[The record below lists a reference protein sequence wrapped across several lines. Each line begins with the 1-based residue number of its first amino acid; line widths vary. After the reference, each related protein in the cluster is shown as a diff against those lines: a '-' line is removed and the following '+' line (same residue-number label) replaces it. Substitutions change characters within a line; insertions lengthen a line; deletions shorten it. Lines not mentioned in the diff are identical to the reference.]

1 LGRVVVTPVPYG
13 WLFRLAQV
21 TTRDEM
27 QAICRQALADGANP
41 ANVAA
46 AIVEWEALQDEQVTT
61 WEMS

>member
-1 LGRVVVTPVPYG
+1 VTVPFG

-27 QAICRQALADGANP
+27 EAVCRQALADGANP

-46 AIVEWEALQDEQVTT
+46 AIVEWEALQEASVTT
-61 WEMS
+61 WVMSE

>member
-1 LGRVVVTPVPYG
+1 VTAPVG
-13 WLFRLAQV
+13 WLFRLQQAV
-21 TTRDEM
+21 TVDHA

-61 WEMS
+61 WVMS